1 MSSRRCGAHTP
12 PGRMPAWNSLS
23 ENQKSL
29 YARQMEVYAVYQE
42 NADRNMGR
50 VLDELERMGTL
61 DNTPVIWPGATTA
74 PAWRARSPGRS
85 TI

>member
-1 MSSRRCGAHTP
+1 
-12 PGRMPAWNSLS
+12 MPAWNSLS

-61 DNTPVIWPGATTA
+61 DNTL
-74 PAWRARSPGRS
+74 
-85 TI
+85 